1 MPQFEICLLHGLG
14 NSEIMPTLQKMH
26 TDMERTLLIFKP
38 CAVQRGLVGEVLS
51 KFEKKGLKIA
61 ALKMAQLGPEQLR
74 EHYSHLV
81 DKPFYPFIEAS
92 MMAAPV
98 VLCCLEGKDA
108 VQVVHE
114 MAGATN
120 GRKAQP
126 GTVRGDYCMSNQEN
140 IIHTSDS
147 VETAGKELARFFAPS
162 DYFSYELPTMK
173 YLYAPDER

>member
-1 MPQFEICLLHGLG
+1 
-14 NSEIMPTLQKMH
+14 
-26 TDMERTLLIFKP
+26 MEKTLLIFKP
-38 CAVQRGLVGEVLS
+38 SAVQRGLVGDVLS
-51 KFEKKGLKIA
+51 RFERKGLRIA
-61 ALKMAQLGPEQLR
+61 ALKMAQLTPEVLR
-74 EHYSHLV
+74 QHYAHLV
-81 DKPFYPFIEAS
+81 QKPFYPLIEES

-98 VLCCLEGKDA
+98 VLCCLEGVDA

-147 VETAGKELARFFAPS
+147 PETAKAELARFFVPS
-162 DYFSYELPTMK
+162 DYFDYELPVQK
-173 YLYAPDER
+173 YLYAPDEQ

>member
-1 MPQFEICLLHGLG
+1 
-14 NSEIMPTLQKMH
+14 
-26 TDMERTLLIFKP
+26 MEKTLLIFKP
-38 CAVQRGLVGEVLS
+38 SAVQRGLVGDVLS
-51 KFEKKGLKIA
+51 RFERKGLRIA
-61 ALKMAQLGPEQLR
+61 ALKMAQLTPEVLR
-74 EHYSHLV
+74 QHYAHLV
-81 DKPFYPFIEAS
+81 QKPFYPLIEES

-98 VLCCLEGKDA
+98 VLCCLEGVDA

-147 VETAGKELARFFAPS
+147 PETAKAELARFFVPS
-162 DYFSYELPTMK
+162 DYFVYELPVQK
-173 YLYAPDER
+173 YLYAPDEQ

>member
-1 MPQFEICLLHGLG
+1 
-14 NSEIMPTLQKMH
+14 
-26 TDMERTLLIFKP
+26 MEKTLLIFKP
-38 CAVQRGLVGEVLS
+38 SAVQRGLVGDVLS
-51 KFEKKGLKIA
+51 RFERKGLRIA
-61 ALKMAQLGPEQLR
+61 ALKMAQLTPEVLR
-74 EHYSHLV
+74 QHYAHLV
-81 DKPFYPFIEAS
+81 QKPFYPLIEES

-98 VLCCLEGKDA
+98 VLCCLEGVDA

-147 VETAGKELARFFAPS
+147 PETAEAELARFFVPS
-162 DYFSYELPTMK
+162 DYFDYVLPVQK
-173 YLYAPDER
+173 YLYAPDEQ

>member
-1 MPQFEICLLHGLG
+1 
-14 NSEIMPTLQKMH
+14 
-26 TDMERTLLIFKP
+26 MEKTLLIFKP
-38 CAVQRGLVGEVLS
+38 SAVQRGLVGDVLS
-51 KFEKKGLKIA
+51 RFERKGLRIA
-61 ALKMAQLGPEQLR
+61 ALKMAQLTPEVLR
-74 EHYSHLV
+74 QHYAHLV
-81 DKPFYPFIEAS
+81 QKPFYPLIEES

-98 VLCCLEGKDA
+98 VLCCLEGVDA

-147 VETAGKELARFFAPS
+147 PETAEAELARFFVPS
-162 DYFSYELPTMK
+162 DYFDYELPVQK
-173 YLYAPDER
+173 YLYAPDEL

>member
-1 MPQFEICLLHGLG
+1 
-14 NSEIMPTLQKMH
+14 
-26 TDMERTLLIFKP
+26 MEKTLLIFKP
-38 CAVQRGLVGEVLS
+38 SAVQRGLVGDVLS
-51 KFEKKGLKIA
+51 RFERKGLRIA
-61 ALKMAQLGPEQLR
+61 ALKMAQLTPEVLR
-74 EHYSHLV
+74 QHYAHLV
-81 DKPFYPFIEAS
+81 QKPFYPLIEES

-98 VLCCLEGKDA
+98 VLCCLEGVDA

-147 VETAGKELARFFAPS
+147 PETAEAELARFFVPS
-162 DYFSYELPTMK
+162 DYFDYELPVQK
-173 YLYAPDER
+173 YLYAPDEQ